1 MIPSVAIEVLRARR
15 PLVALLGPTAV
26 GKSRIGILVA
36 ASLETEVLTADSRQ
50 VFRGMDIGMDKPSEA
65 ERRGVPHRLID
76 LVAPNEPFNTG
87 MYRRLAMQ
95 EIERVYAAGRIP
107 LVVGGTGL
115 YVRTLIRGLWSG
127 PAADWSMRTRLMDQ
141 EREQGPGFLHREL
154 RRVDPESAARLHP
167 RDLLKIVRALEVYAL
182 SHRPLSDIHRE
193 HGFEDRPFTA
203 LMIGLNRDR
212 AALYGRI
219 DARVESQVS
228 KGLIEETQRLLSEGH
243 GRQLGSMKGL
253 GYRQIAGYLVG
264 EYDYAEAIR
273 RLKRDTRHFA
283 KRQLTWFRKEPD
295 LRWLMIDERESPE
308 DTAERVVAVI
318 QEFLDGLSTSEAS
331 VRVRL
336 STTAVLQG
344 AGAHADG

>member
-1 MIPSVAIEVLRARR
+1 MIPSIAIEVVRARR

-36 ASLETEVLTADSRQ
+36 AALETEVLTADSRQ
-50 VFRGMDIGMDKPSEA
+50 VFRGMDVGMDKPSDA

-115 YVRTLIRGLWSG
+115 YVRTLIRGLWAG
-127 PAADWSMRTRLMDQ
+127 PAADWSMRTRLMEQ

-167 RDLLKIVRALEVYAL
+167 RDLVKIVRALEVSTL

-203 LMIGLNRDR
+203 LLIGLNRDR
-212 AALYGRI
+212 AALYDRI

-253 GYRQIAGYLVG
+253 GYRQIAGYLGG

-308 DTAERVVAVI
+308 ETAERVVAVI
-318 QEFLDGLSTSEAS
+318 QEFLGGLSTAEAS
-331 VRVRL
+331 VRAGR
-336 STTAVLQG
+336 STTAALQG
-344 AGAHADG
+344 AGAHAGG

>member
-1 MIPSVAIEVLRARR
+1 MIPDLTPNMLQQGR
-15 PLVALLGPTAV
+15 PLVALVGPTAV
-26 GKSRIGILVA
+26 GKSQIGILVA
-36 ASLETEVLTADSRQ
+36 KSLDTEVLTADSRQ

-65 ERRGVPHRLID
+65 ERQGVSHRLID

-87 MYRRLAMQ
+87 VYRRLAMQ

-154 RRVDPESAARLHP
+154 GRVDPESAARLHP
-167 RDLLKIVRALEVYAL
+167 RDLVKIVRALEVYAL
-182 SHRPLSDIHRE
+182 SQRPLSEVHRE
-193 HGFEDRPFTA
+193 HGFEDRPFSA
-203 LMIGLNRDR
+203 LLIGLNRDR

-228 KGLIEETQRLLSEGH
+228 KGLIEETQRLLSEGYE
-243 GRQLGSMKGL
+243 RQLGSMKGL
-253 GYRQIAGYLVG
+253 GYRQIAGYLWG

-295 LRWLMIDERESPE
+295 LRWLMIDERESPD

-318 QEFLDGLSTSEAS
+318 REFLDGLSTSEAP
-331 VRVRL
+331 VRARL
-336 STTAVLQG
+336 STLASAQG
-344 AGAHADG
+344 PGVNAAC